1 MNNID
6 DQKIKIDNY
15 DIFINLDNKNFKYD
29 GYVIISFEVLSQI
42 TLLELDCVNIK
53 IKNVMLNNSKINYK
67 YNNVKIIIDKQFDK
81 GIYKLLISFN
91 NNVYKEP
98 YGFYYTNYNDKIVY
112 CTHFEPENCRYFI
125 PCFDRPDFKSTF
137 NFSILYDGIE
147 EYICLSNMEV
157 IEQKNIKE
165 KIYVKFNSTP
175 KMSNYL
181 LCFVIGPYVS
191 ILEKP
196 IISNSGVKVN
206 CYCFSSD
213 LEVYK
218 WTLKHFVHALDL
230 CEEYFDQKYVLPKLD
245 YVMIPD
251 FDSNAME
258 NWGLITFN
266 RESAYLKSDLYQ
278 DLIDVLNTIYHEI
291 VHQWIG
297 NMVTNKTWK
306 DLWINESITNY
317 ITWLFLRKT
326 YLKMKITLQYY
337 LDTYSN
343 VLLDDCFTHTQPLR
357 RKIIFSN
364 EIFNNTLYDKGTII
378 LNYLIDFMGD
388 YLFMKAMRF
397 VIQKY
402 KYLNIDSDELIDCI
416 CKYQDSI
423 NSDLFKNLVVKNLE
437 SNGFPLLI
445 ISFNEKQLIIER
457 FKFNSEST
465 KNKYPIDLYLS
476 FKIETNSKD
485 KIINV
490 IIQKDKFIYNFDV
503 NERFLYANI
512 RSNLLCVIKYENQ
525 ISINSMKDFEIFK
538 YIDDLYSLA
547 IYGYMSLDDLIE
559 KIKINYNLLYEYN
572 RFIEISYLLKLNLKL
587 LKLLKCFV
595 PIKKIEE
602 KFDFLNVIILQIDS
616 LIKEMNPKS
625 KQRYELINVIYKLKT
640 VYFKDQI
647 VIDNLY
653 ETYLSG
659 YYDNLILDC
668 VVTNIVVNY
677 PDKIPEIYQR
687 IIENDH
693 LDTFYLIKSLQHID
707 PKYFNYFINHFIQIL
722 NFSNIQIFFKYVSS
736 NCQIVQPVIKMIYN
750 NWKNIDERLFY
761 EIIDGATKNLYDSDS
776 IIILTKLIEDNFVSN
791 KNNNYMLNLDYL
803 KTNKEIAMRFN
814 F

>member
-1 MNNID
+1 MNDFNN
-6 DQKIKIDNY
+6 QKFKIDNY

-29 GYVIISFEVLSQI
+29 GYVIISFEVLSEI

-53 IKNVMLNNSKINYK
+53 IKNVNLNNSKINYK
-67 YNNVKIIIDKQFDK
+67 HNNEKIIIDNQFDI
-81 GIYKLLISFN
+81 GIYKLKISFSKNVN
-91 NNVYKEP
+91 NEP
-98 YGFYYTNYNDKIVY
+98 YGFYWTNHNDKIIY

-125 PCFDRPDFKSTF
+125 PCFDRPDLKSTF
-137 NFSILYDGIE
+137 NLSILYNRVED
-147 EYICLSNMEV
+147 YICLSNME
-157 IEQKNIKE
+157 ILEE
-165 KIYVKFNSTP
+165 KIIKDKTYIKFNSTP

-196 IISNSGVKVN
+196 LISNSGVKIN
-206 CYCFSSD
+206 CYCFKSD
-213 LEVYK
+213 LEIYK

-245 YVMIPD
+245 YVMVPNY
-251 FDSNAME
+251 DSNAME
-258 NWGLITFN
+258 NWGLIVFN
-266 RESAYLKSDLYQ
+266 RENAILKSNLDQ
-278 DLIDVLNTIYHEI
+278 DIINNLQTIYHEI
-291 VHQWIG
+291 IHQWIG

-337 LDTYSN
+337 LDTYSD
-343 VLLDDCFTHTQPLR
+343 VLSDDCFTHTQPLR

-364 EIFNNTLYDKGTII
+364 EIFNSTLYDKGTII

-402 KYLNIDSDELIDCI
+402 KYSNIDSDELIDCI

-423 NSDLFKNLVVKNLE
+423 DSNLFKNLVVKNLE

-445 ISFNEKQLIIER
+445 MSFNEKQLIIER
-457 FKFNSEST
+457 YKFNSEST

-476 FKIETNSKD
+476 FKIDADGEE
-485 KIINV
+485 KIINKMIDV
-490 IIQKDKFIYNFDV
+490 DKFIYNFNV

-547 IYGYMSLDDLIE
+547 IYGYMNLDDLIE
-559 KIKINYNLLYEYN
+559 KIKINYNLFYENN
-572 RFIEISYLLKLNLKL
+572 RFIEISYLMKLTLKL

-595 PIKKIEE
+595 PIRKIEE
-602 KFDFLNVIILQIDS
+602 KFYFLNGIILQIDS
-616 LIKEMNPKS
+616 LVKDMNPKS
-625 KQRYELINVIYKLKT
+625 IQRYELINVIYKLKT
-640 VYFKDQI
+640 IYFKDQL
-647 VIDNLY
+647 VIENLY
-653 ETYLSG
+653 EIYLSG

-677 PDKIPEIYQR
+677 PDKIPEIYEK
-687 IIENDH
+687 IIENDD
-693 LDTFYLIKSLQHID
+693 LDTFYLIKSLQHINV
-707 PKYFNYFINHFIQIL
+707 KYFNYFIHNFFQII
-722 NFSNIQIFFKYVSS
+722 NFTNIQTFFKYVSL
-736 NCQIVQPVIKMIYN
+736 NCQIVKPVIKMISD
-750 NWKNIDERLFY
+750 NWKKLDERLFY
-761 EIIDGATKNLYDSDS
+761 QIIGGITKNVYDLES
-776 IIILTKLIEDNFVSN
+776 IKLMTKLIEDNFVSN
-791 KNNNYMLNLDYL
+791 KNNNYRLNLDYL
-803 KTNKEIAMRFN
+803 KTNKQILDRFN